1 MTTKKAIA
9 KKAKPIKKEV
19 IKGVPSVPPKSF
31 FVSMLTRDID
41 LQDSILDLLDNCV
54 DGAIRSR
61 SKRLADEDSLEG
73 FWAHIQFDEE
83 KFSIEDNCGG
93 IPWDLA
99 KKYAFCMGKP
109 EGVKPEGVK
118 GQIGV
123 VGIGMKRAI
132 FKMGRDC
139 LVHSHHKK
147 DTFLVTIPPEW
158 FKNDQKWEFFEA
170 EREKPIS
177 KQFGTTIEIREL
189 TDGARLAFAPGSSFR
204 EDFAA
209 EVARSYSYLI
219 EKGFTVKIGRTVVK
233 RKPVKLCFE
242 ALSNPTKK
250 GTLIRPYVYEAR
262 INDVDVYVSVGYR
275 SRLLT
280 QEEQDESAS
289 GKSFAAKDAGWTIVC
304 NDRVVLSNDQTV
316 KTGWGVPGVPSFHN
330 QFACIAGIAEFS
342 SDNMADLPITTTK
355 RGIDTSK
362 DLYTYVRARMQEG
375 LKLFTRNTNKWKGFE
390 KELKNRFDGTKVL
403 DLRELK
409 RVSKKLTMVPLQG
422 KGMQRHYKPRLP
434 EKKKSDTSRRISFI
448 KEIDDIEQVSQ
459 YLFEETRRPD
469 DVGEKCFDTVL
480 VEARK

>member
-1 MTTKKAIA
+1 MTTKKAVA
-9 KKAKPIKKEV
+9 KKAKPKKEEE
-19 IKGVPSVPPKSF
+19 IKGVPSAPPKSF
-31 FVSMLTRDID
+31 FFSMLTRDIE
-41 LQDSILDLLDNCV
+41 LQDAILDLLDNCV

-61 SKRLADEDSLEG
+61 SQELADKDSLEG

-109 EGVKPEGVK
+109 EGVQSEAVK

-139 LVHSHHKK
+139 LVHSHHKD
-147 DTFLVTIPPEW
+147 DTFLVTIPPDW

-189 TDGARLAFAPGSSFR
+189 EDGARLAFAQGSTFR

-209 EVARSYSYLI
+209 EVSKSYSYLI
-219 EKGFTVKIGRTVVK
+219 EKGFTVKIGRSVIK

-242 ALSNPTKK
+242 ALDTPTKK
-250 GTLIRPYVYEAR
+250 GSLIRPYVYQAR
-262 INDVDVYVSVGYR
+262 INNVDVYVSVGYR

-280 QEEQDESAS
+280 QEEQDESAQ
-289 GKSFAAKDAGWTIVC
+289 GKGFAAKDAGWTIVC
-304 NDRVVLSNDQTV
+304 NDRVVLSGDQTV
-316 KTGWGVPGVPSFHN
+316 KTGWGVPGVPNFHN

-362 DLYTYVRARMQEG
+362 DLYTYVRVRMQEG
-375 LKLFTRNTNKWKGFE
+375 LKLFTRNTNKWKTFE
-390 KELKNRFDGTKVL
+390 QGLKSRFDRAKVL

-409 RVSKKLTMVPLQG
+409 RVSKKLPMVALQG
-422 KGMQRHYKPRLP
+422 KGMQKHYKPVLP
-434 EKKKSDTSRRISFI
+434 EKKKSDTTRRISFV
-448 KEIDDIEQVSQ
+448 KELDEIERVSD
-459 YLFEETRRPD
+459 YLFEEVRRPD
-469 DVGEKCFDTVL
+469 EVGEKCFDTVL
-480 VEARK
+480 ADAKK